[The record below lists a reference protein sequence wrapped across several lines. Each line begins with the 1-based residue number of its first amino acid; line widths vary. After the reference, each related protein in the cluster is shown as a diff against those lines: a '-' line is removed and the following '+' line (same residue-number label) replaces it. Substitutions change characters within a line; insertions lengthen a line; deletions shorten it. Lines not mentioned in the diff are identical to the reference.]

1 MTPQFRPSHWAGAA
15 LLVVVPWAAGAQ
27 APVAGAAWKYGYVD
41 AMYGRHNQTFTIEAA
56 AAGEAAVTESLTVEG
71 APPRQSSIDA
81 RASRFVLRSLA
92 GGKTLIEFSPY
103 AQPGTDGGP
112 LPQWPPPTG
121 YPTSYASY
129 LEWTVSVRAVGW
141 ESISVPAG
149 TFRALRVEVAGTR
162 GSDPEIP
169 WQAKQAG
176 RFHYS
181 AWYAPEVRRYVK
193 LRHQS
198 WAMTA
203 SPFGDEIVE
212 LLSFQPR

>member
-1 MTPQFRPSHWAGAA
+1 
-15 LLVVVPWAAGAQ
+15 
-27 APVAGAAWKYGYVD
+27 
-41 AMYGRHNQTFTIEAA
+41 
-56 AAGEAAVTESLTVEG
+56 VTESLTVEG
-71 APPRQSSIDA
+71 GQPRQSPINP

-141 ESISVPAG
+141 ESIRVPAG

-212 LLSFQPR
+212 LLSYRPR